1 MLERIDTRVLDKT
14 TLPDW
19 PNPDRHVWP
28 PPSNF
33 AAAYVQSM
41 GVPRHPG
48 AAWSDPGFQERRR
61 AELVAEDERMALHAQ
76 KAAKEQEEGQNREL
90 REQFQ
95 ARHH

>member
-1 MLERIDTRVLDKT
+1 MAPRSSSALG
-14 TLPDW
+14 
-19 PNPDRHVWP
+19 
-28 PPSNF
+28 

-48 AAWSDPGFQERRR
+48 AAWSDPAFQERPR

-76 KAAKEQEEGQNREL
+76 KAAKEQEERQNREL

-95 ARHH
+95 ARHHPRCS